1 MRVAVVH
8 NLGPGGAYRRLG
20 EHITGLGGDVVEVCL
35 STAQPLTGDAEVVR
49 LRPRAPALRRALRPP
64 VRYSDFA
71 ALLRAWSR
79 AAQRVRASGADVV
92 YANPCRYLQ
101 APAALLAP
109 MPPALY
115 FCDEPRRVDH
125 DPSAAGSRRSVTS
138 PAYEMLYRAER
149 SHDVRAVARARAL
162 ATNSDFSAGEILRAY
177 GRQADVV
184 ALGVSDVFR
193 TGASPATGVSPATG
207 EESDYVLSVGSLIA
221 TKGHDLAIAA
231 VAAAR
236 HRRRVV
242 VVAPR
247 IVAQEAARL
256 TRAAEA
262 ADVALEL
269 RFGIADAEL
278 AQLYAGAFA
287 TVYLAAREPYGLV
300 SLEAQA
306 TGSPVIVSDEGG
318 LPETLAAGQRHWA
331 VAREV
336 TAVAARL
343 DELADGKLR
352 AAASAAGRAHAG
364 ARTWADSSARIRDM
378 LEQLCA

>member
-1 MRVAVVH
+1 MRVAVLH
-8 NLGPGGAYRRLG
+8 NLRPGGAHRRLG
-20 EHITGLGGDVVEVCL
+20 EHLTGLGGDVVEVCL
-35 STAQPLTGDAEVVR
+35 STAQPLTGDAEVVP

-79 AAQRVRASGADVV
+79 AAERVRASGADVV

-125 DPSAAGSRRSVTS
+125 DPSAAGSRRRATG
-138 PAYEMLYRAER
+138 PAYGMLYRAER
-149 SHDVRAVARARAL
+149 SHDLRAVARARSL
-162 ATNSDFSAGEILRAY
+162 ATNSQFSAAEILRAY
-177 GRQADVV
+177 GRRADVV
-184 ALGVSDVFR
+184 ALGVSDAFR
-193 TGASPATGVSPATG
+193 TPAPARSDG
-207 EESDYVLSVGSLIA
+207 DPDYVLSVGSLVT

-231 VAAAR
+231 VAAAQQ
-236 HRRRVV
+236 RRRVV

-247 IVAQEAARL
+247 IVAEESVRL
-256 TRAAEA
+256 TRVADAAG
-262 ADVALEL
+262 VSLEL
-269 RFGIADAEL
+269 HFGIADAEL

-287 TVYLAAREPYGLV
+287 TLYLAAREPYGLV

-306 TGSPVIVSDEGG
+306 AGSPVIVSDEGG

-331 VAREV
+331 VAREAG
-336 TAVAARL
+336 AVAMRL
-343 DELADGKLR
+343 NELADGDLR

-364 ARTWADSSARIRDM
+364 ARSWADSSARIRDM
-378 LEQLCA
+378 LEDLCA